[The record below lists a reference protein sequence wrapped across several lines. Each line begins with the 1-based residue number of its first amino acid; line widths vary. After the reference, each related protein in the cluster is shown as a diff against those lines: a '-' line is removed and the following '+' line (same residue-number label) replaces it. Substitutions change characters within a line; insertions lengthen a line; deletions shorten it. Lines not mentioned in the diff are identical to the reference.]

1 MHNYLIKYQ
10 YPSFSITT
18 IMVKP
23 NIQNKLSA
31 TNTHPLSSQTIL
43 SSTGESSDLLNI
55 ISYTSSRAGKC
66 VYPRG
71 CLCMHCTIRHSSR
84 SVSAAKNSRKASPE
98 PSSTS
103 KEEESD
109 EEEVSSSPRMPTVS
123 RVTIDKLFYRVA
135 SLQLSATSSLSA
147 PERRTYSMSWNNQ
160 IVSKKNRDIASG
172 MASVPQAPISTSLI
186 PYSTNYGT
194 AELSFYLGGSSVRSG
209 TYDMIDNLDTLVI
222 CDSDSL
228 PQVS

>member
-43 SSTGESSDLLNI
+43 SSTGESSDSLNI

-109 EEEVSSSPRMPTVS
+109 EEEVSSSPRMPTV
-123 RVTIDKLFYRVA
+123 
-135 SLQLSATSSLSA
+135 
-147 PERRTYSMSWNNQ
+147 YSMSWNNQ